1 LKASRELPLFLFL
14 AVHRQGTWEGSLRRV
29 VMLLVVIAL
38 GLPAAVGVASAVPVP
53 QTTVNDIE
61 DEVMC
66 PICGTLLEL
75 ADSPQ
80 ARREKIFVA
89 KLVAEG
95 KNKAEV
101 KDALVAQYGSEV
113 LAQPEA
119 SGFDLSAYLVPI
131 LAFLVA
137 AAAVAVSV
145 LRWRRSSRKEE
156 PPPGTASD
164 APRGED
170 AERLEADLSR
180 YDL

>member
-1 LKASRELPLFLFL
+1 VA
-14 AVHRQGTWEGSLRRV
+14 
-29 VMLLVVIAL
+29 LLLIAIAL
-38 GLPAAVGVASAVPVP
+38 GALATVGAASAAPVP
-53 QTTVNDIE
+53 QTTVQDIE

-95 KNKAEV
+95 RSKAEV
-101 KDALVAQYGSEV
+101 KDALVAQYGAEV

-131 LAFLVA
+131 LAFLIA
-137 AAAVAVSV
+137 TAAVVLSV
-145 LRWRRSSRKEE
+145 LRWRRGGRSADT
-156 PPPGTASD
+156 PGLADGDRPS
-164 APRGED
+164 GED

>member
-1 LKASRELPLFLFL
+1 VTRA
-14 AVHRQGTWEGSLRRV
+14 
-29 VMLLVVIAL
+29 LLIAL
-38 GLPAAVGVASAVPVP
+38 LLCLTALPASATAAPASTP

-80 ARREKIFVA
+80 ARREKVFVA
-89 KLVAEG
+89 KLVAAG
-95 KNKAEV
+95 RSKAEI
-101 KDALVAQYGSEV
+101 KDALVAQYGAEV

-119 SGFDLSAYLVPI
+119 TGFDLSAYLVPI
-131 LAFLVA
+131 LAFLIA
-137 AAAVAVSV
+137 AIAVAFSV
-145 LRWRRSSRKEE
+145 LRWRRAGRDSE
-156 PPPGTASD
+156 PPSSGSAE

>member
-1 LKASRELPLFLFL
+1 M
-14 AVHRQGTWEGSLRRV
+14 RRA
-29 VMLLVVIAL
+29 LLVAL
-38 GLPAAVGVASAVPVP
+38 VLCFSALPVAATAAPAPTP

-80 ARREKIFVA
+80 ARREKVFVA
-89 KLVAEG
+89 KLVAAG
-95 KNKAEV
+95 KSKAEV

-131 LAFLVA
+131 LAFLL
-137 AAAVAVSV
+137 AAVAVAFSV
-145 LRWRRSSRKEE
+145 VRWRRSGR
-156 PPPGTASD
+156 ASD
-164 APRGED
+164 AMADPDDDGPRGED